1 LSDTSENCWLVGSCN
16 GVLCYVYHSSY
27 NSNYFQY
34 SWLKFYNPATKV
46 ESKELAYFE
55 DHFNNNYF
63 FTRYI
68 FGYDIL
74 TDLYKVVALHLIG
87 DGKTTIFR
95 TVVRVFTFGDHAWRI
110 IETFLVTPLR
120 LDLPSNESNGVYFN
134 GYVYWL
140 ALKNCVRANMSYKTD
155 GITVDQFVIMSLNLS
170 TEIHMELL
178 PPQGFDQVPHVEP
191 TLRVLND
198 SFCFSHDFNKTHFV
212 IWKMEKFGGVE
223 ESFWTQLFKIRY
235 NQYRLSIYSW
245 LPLHISENNNTLIL
259 ANNQTFAAFVI
270 NILDENSVERLSNK
284 VLWTFSKDHV
294 ESLVSIC

>member
-1 LSDTSENCWLVGSCN
+1 
-16 GVLCYVYHSSY
+16 VLCYVYHSSY
-27 NSNYFQY
+27 ANYFQY

-46 ESKELAYFE
+46 ESKELAFFE
-55 DHFNNNYF
+55 DRFNVNYF

-74 TDLYKVVALHLIG
+74 TDVYKVVALHLIG

-95 TVVRVFTFGDHAWRI
+95 TVVRVFTLGDHAWRI
-110 IETFLVTPLR
+110 IETFLVTPIH
-120 LDLPSNESNGVYFN
+120 LDLPGNESNGVYFN
-134 GYVYWL
+134 GCVYWL

-170 TEIHMELL
+170 TEIHTQLL

-191 TLRVLND
+191 TIRVLND
-198 SFCFSHDFNKTHFV
+198 SLCFGHDFNKTHFV

-223 ESFWTQLFKIRY
+223 ESSWTQLFKIRY
-235 NQYRLSIYSW
+235 NQYRLLIYW

-259 ANNQTFAAFVI
+259 ANNQTYAAFVI
-270 NILDENSVERLSNK
+270 NILEENSLEKLSNK
-284 VLWTFSKDHV
+284 VLWTFSNKDHV